1 MTLRKNLILRRSRS
15 GRLERRTTVIQ
26 FETETPPLGG
36 SGATPALSAAG
47 RLSVSAWCEAGL
59 NLCALT
65 LPPLL
70 ALVPHGA
77 APLAGF
83 AGLFSAAVALAA
95 ATGRVAQP
103 RRLTFF
109 LFAGTA
115 IGIALAG
122 YDLASAG
129 GLSQYVSIRP
139 FAAPRLNQIAAW
151 LALLVLPAGALLI
164 CRAQ

>member
-15 GRLERRTTVIQ
+15 GRLEGRTTFIQ

-36 SGATPALSAAG
+36 SGAMSALAP
-47 RLSVSAWCEAGL
+47 LVSAWCEAGL

-83 AGLFSAAVALAA
+83 AGLCAAGLVAANPLYDFRAL
-95 ATGRVAQP
+95 RWPVAI
-103 RRLTFF
+103 LG
-109 LFAGTA
+109 A
-115 IGIALAG
+115 
-122 YDLASAG
+122 
-129 GLSQYVSIRP
+129 
-139 FAAPRLNQIAAW
+139 
-151 LALLVLPAGALLI
+151 LVLWGA
-164 CRAQ
+164 